1 MTTFAGATLSA
12 VLWLPAAIVCPA
24 ALEAAPQ
31 EPAGVPSVS
40 LERIREEL
48 EQPPPRRFET
58 DAQLRVPFKS
68 RVDHRVFVPT
78 LEEHL
83 HKVFDLNLLQRQSA
97 EWASQCCGFNIGSVV
112 EMVDRAL
119 QERKI
124 RKIREQIARELAELE
139 AARKASA
146 AAPK

>member
-1 MTTFAGATLSA
+1 VTTFVGATLSA
-12 VLWLPAAIVCPA
+12 VLWLPALILSPA
-24 ALEAAPQ
+24 ALEATPQ
-31 EPAGVPSVS
+31 ETAGVPSIS

-58 DAQLRVPFKS
+58 DAHLRLPFKS
-68 RVDHRVFVPT
+68 RVDQRVFVPT

-97 EWASQCCGFNIGSVV
+97 EWASQCCGFDIGYLVKS
-112 EMVDRAL
+112 VDRAL

-124 RKIREQIARELAELE
+124 RKTREQIARELAELE
-139 AARKASA
+139 AARKASSA
-146 AAPK
+146 SPK